1 VIKLVASG
9 RAMAPKARA
18 GGAKSDVAMAEKENI
33 SDGADYRLTQDFGAS
48 VALIARSGRL
58 PITREEKIY
67 PTFSTPPTTFSH
79 GPRITIMALFLQH
92 FLEPDAGPFGTAN
105 LRAPAKALP
114 AETQNLQRKQGIVKG
129 LRPEKHKSISR
140 ESRSD
145 LIRLCDAHSYRRA
158 AKSSA
163 MRSA

>member
-33 SDGADYRLTQDFGAS
+33 SDGTDYRLTQNFGAS

-79 GPRITIMALFLQH
+79 GPRIIIIALFLRH
-92 FLEPDAGPFGTAN
+92 FLKRNPTP
-105 LRAPAKALP
+105 
-114 AETQNLQRKQGIVKG
+114 G
-129 LRPEKHKSISR
+129 LLGRPI
-140 ESRSD
+140 
-145 LIRLCDAHSYRRA
+145 
-158 AKSSA
+158 
-163 MRSA
+163 

>member
-1 VIKLVASG
+1 
-9 RAMAPKARA
+9 MAPKARA

-33 SDGADYRLTQDFGAS
+33 SDGADYRLTQDFGTS

-105 LRAPAKALP
+105 LRAPGKALP
-114 AETQNLQRKQGIVKG
+114 AGTQNLQRTQ
-129 LRPEKHKSISR
+129 S
-140 ESRSD
+140 
-145 LIRLCDAHSYRRA
+145 
-158 AKSSA
+158 
-163 MRSA
+163 